1 MGTQPQQATK
11 AAMKSMRVSE
21 NDGTRKA
28 LNMSLSHLLSFSRF
42 FFCTSKLRLYVKQV
56 CDRVFKKS
64 TY

>member
-1 MGTQPQQATK
+1 MGTQPQQALYQGSHEK
-11 AAMKSMRVSE
+11 HEGIRERRDKES
-21 NDGTRKA
+21 
-28 LNMSLSHLLSFSRF
+28 MSLSHLLSFSRF